1 MQHHFM
7 RDTTGVKKL
16 FLKLW
21 SGAHYRRVAQVH
33 WVAKNKWRK
42 EEIYGSSK
50 KLADAAQAYWIYL
63 MFNSTVA
70 EWMSSRT
77 FTTVVR

>member
-21 SGAHYRRVAQVH
+21 SGAHYCRVAQIY
-33 WVAKNKWRK
+33 WVARHKQRK
-42 EEIYGSSK
+42 KQIHGLTKSIHMQVKHLS
-50 KLADAAQAYWIYL
+50 IYL
-63 MFNSTVA
+63 ISDSAVA
-70 EWMSSRT
+70 WKRCLEFSD
-77 FTTVVR
+77 V